1 MDSRPRPAHTAS
13 LADALD
19 RTMADLIGCF
29 TDDDR
34 LEYKSKMDKDFRT
47 LLHEAATPRAS
58 ETESTP
64 RRTRTFNPLIK
75 SLLGIDDSEL

>member
-1 MDSRPRPAHTAS
+1 MRSRMRAAHTAP

-19 RTMADLIGCF
+19 RTMADLIGCI

-34 LEYKSKMDKDFRT
+34 LEYKSKMGKNFRT

-58 ETESTP
+58 EKENTP

-75 SLLGIDDSEL
+75 SQLLCQLS

>member
-1 MDSRPRPAHTAS
+1 MSAAHTAS

-19 RTMADLIGCF
+19 RTMADLIGCI

-47 LLHEAATPRAS
+47 LLHEAATPHAS
-58 ETESTP
+58 ENESTP
-64 RRTRTFNPLIK
+64 RRIEPSTR
-75 SLLGIDDSEL
+75 

>member
-13 LADALD
+13 LADASD
-19 RTMADLIGCF
+19 RTMADRIGCI

-47 LLHEAATPRAS
+47 LLHEAATPRTS
-58 ETESTP
+58 ETENTP

-75 SLLGIDDSEL
+75 SQLLYRLS